1 MNDFR
6 IEKKFV
12 FGKFY
17 ESNII
22 KILLTNGFTETF
34 SSRKIN
40 SIYLDT
46 QNFDFAKD
54 NINGVSKRKK
64 IRFRWYNNNLN
75 EIFLEEKNKQ
85 NFQVNKIVSKIPFLV
100 DKDYIVRDLKRYL
113 DKNKNKVSNY
123 NYKFVLKTNYTRS
136 YWVSADKQLRATVDT
151 NIKTSSINSLYNL
164 FDLNETILEFKFH
177 PDKEEHFRNLY
188 SSQNFIFRTKKFS
201 KYIQSFNILD
211 DSGLIN

>member
-12 FGKFY
+12 FGKYY
-17 ESNII
+17 ESNLI
-22 KILLTNGFTETF
+22 KKLLTNGFTEIF
-34 SSRKIN
+34 SSRKID

-46 QNFDFAKD
+46 YNFDFAKD

-64 IRFRWYNNNLN
+64 IRFRWYNDNLK
-75 EIFLEEKNKQ
+75 EVFLEEKNKQ
-85 NFQVNKIVSKIPFLV
+85 NFKVNKLISKIPFLV
-100 DKDYIVRDLKRYL
+100 DKDHIVRDLKKYL
-113 DKNKNKVSNY
+113 DNKKNKVSNY

-136 YWVSADKQLRATVDT
+136 YWLSSNKQLRATIDT
-151 NIKTSSINSLYNL
+151 DIKTSSINNLMNL

-177 PDKEEHFRNLY
+177 PNKEEYFRNLY
-188 SSQNFIFRTKKFS
+188 SSQTFNFRAKKFS

-211 DSGLIN
+211 DIGLIN

>member
-54 NINGVSKRKK
+54 NINGVNKRKK

-136 YWVSADKQLRATVDT
+136 YWVSADKQLRATIDT

-177 PDKEEHFRNLY
+177 PDKEEYFRNLY

>member
-22 KILLTNGFTETF
+22 KILLINGFTETF

-136 YWVSADKQLRATVDT
+136 YWVSADKQLRATIDT

-177 PDKEEHFRNLY
+177 PNNEDYFRKFY
-188 SSQNFIFRTKKFS
+188 SLQTFNFRAKKFS

>member
-113 DKNKNKVSNY
+113 DANKNKVSNY
-123 NYKFVLKTNYTRS
+123 NYKFVLKTIYTRS
-136 YWVSADKQLRATVDT
+136 YWISSNKQLRATIDT
-151 NIKTSSINSLYNL
+151 NIKTSSINKLNNL

-177 PDKEEHFRNLY
+177 PNNEDYFRKFFSL
-188 SSQNFIFRTKKFS
+188 QNFNFRTKKYS
-201 KYIQSFNILD
+201 KYIQSFFLLD
-211 DSGLIN
+211 ESGLII

>member
-54 NINGVSKRKK
+54 NINGVNKRKK
-64 IRFRWYNNNLN
+64 
-75 EIFLEEKNKQ
+75 
-85 NFQVNKIVSKIPFLV
+85 
-100 DKDYIVRDLKRYL
+100 
-113 DKNKNKVSNY
+113 NKV
-123 NYKFVLKTNYTRS
+123 
-136 YWVSADKQLRATVDT
+136 
-151 NIKTSSINSLYNL
+151 
-164 FDLNETILEFKFH
+164 
-177 PDKEEHFRNLY
+177 
-188 SSQNFIFRTKKFS
+188 
-201 KYIQSFNILD
+201 
-211 DSGLIN
+211 

>member
-54 NINGVSKRKK
+54 NINGVNKRKK

-123 NYKFVLKTNYTRS
+123 NYKFVLKTDYTRS

-177 PDKEEHFRNLY
+177 PDKEEYFRNLY

>member
-54 NINGVSKRKK
+54 NINGVNKRKK

-123 NYKFVLKTNYTRS
+123 NYKFVLKTDYTRS

-177 PDKEEHFRNLY
+177 PDKEEYFRNLY
-188 SSQNFIFRTKKFS
+188 SSQNFNFRTKKFS

>member
-54 NINGVSKRKK
+54 NINGVNKRKK

-113 DKNKNKVSNY
+113 DANKNKVSNY
-123 NYKFVLKTNYTRS
+123 NYKFVLKTIYTRS
-136 YWVSADKQLRATVDT
+136 YWISSNKQLRATIDT
-151 NIKTSSINSLYNL
+151 NIKTSSINKLNNL

-177 PDKEEHFRNLY
+177 PNNEDYFRKFFSL
-188 SSQNFIFRTKKFS
+188 QNFNFRTKKYS
-201 KYIQSFNILD
+201 KYIQSFFLLD
-211 DSGLIN
+211 ESGLII